1 MSVQPSLFISHGS
14 PMIALE
20 RDDAVVAWRQLA
32 KGLERPA
39 AILLISAHWE
49 AHALQVTSAPQL
61 STIHDFAGF
70 PEALYRLHY
79 PAAGSPDLAMQ
90 IAERLSAGGF
100 SVQLNPQRGLDHGAW
115 IPLREM
121 FPEADIPV
129 LQLSLQTQRG
139 ADYHYR
145 LGQVLAPLLAQNILV
160 VGSGAVTH
168 NLHDWMLAMRG
179 NQTALDYVPAFQQ
192 WVYAMLCDGNID
204 ALLSYRE
211 VSEYGARAHPSEEH
225 LLPLFVALGAAGE
238 NAQITRE
245 YDSIANGALG
255 MDAYRFQP
263 TV

>member
-1 MSVQPSLFISHGS
+1 MDSIARDVSGS
-14 PMIALE
+14 GYSGA
-20 RDDAVVAWRQLA
+20 AVVAA
-32 KGLERPA
+32 NA
-39 AILLISAHWE
+39 AWC
-49 AHALQVTSAPQL
+49 
-61 STIHDFAGF
+61 
-70 PEALYRLHY
+70 
-79 PAAGSPDLAMQ
+79 
-90 IAERLSAGGF
+90 RLSL
-100 SVQLNPQRGLDHGAW
+100 SV
-115 IPLREM
+115 
-121 FPEADIPV
+121 
-129 LQLSLQTQRG
+129 
-139 ADYHYR
+139 
-145 LGQVLAPLLAQNILV
+145 
-160 VGSGAVTH
+160 GAVTH

-192 WVYAMLCDGNID
+192 WVYAMLRDGNID